1 MAKSINELVTPLVKD
16 DVLKDLYTLL
26 GMFGLTTTALQPGEP
41 IPVALSVFVSWFVD
55 KVWNPLVIPAL
66 RAPFLDYATGDW
78 LALIAW
84 LVYNRPPIVA
94 TGGTAP
100 LDVENRSTISGTVAI
115 GVGKIRFRNKV
126 TGKTYTNTT
135 AATVAQWGGSG
146 AFPIAAPT
154 MIFQA
159 DEAGIG
165 SNANPGDIAPF
176 PATPQTAPSV
186 GLYYTNVAPVTTSPP
201 IYGSDAET
209 DASIV
214 TRCRAAVGDLS
225 PGGPRLAYVSVALDP
240 RGAFTRR
247 GLTVPPQWT
256 STPSITRVRI
266 QEPGAAVVNVFL
278 ASASGPAAGSDTD
291 PASDVGMASVAI
303 QMFVVPPGELCTVA
317 AAVTQ
322 NLALGVITLDV
333 AAESLVTTDDAASTA
348 TAALEAY
355 FAVLPI
361 GGAKNVGGSQGYVF
375 RNALA
380 AVAGKGPG
388 VVTVDLPYF
397 TNLSIDKQPVG
408 GNAVVVPSFT
418 VAVNIVPQGA

>member
-1 MAKSINELVTPLVKD
+1 MAKSINELVTPLVPA
-16 DVLKDLYTLL
+16 DVLTDLYTLL

-41 IPVALSVFVSWFVD
+41 IPVVLSVFVSWFVN

-66 RAPFLDYATGDW
+66 RAPFLDYSTGDW
-78 LALIAW
+78 LSLIAW
-84 LVYNRPPIVA
+84 LIYNRPRIVA

-115 GVGKIRFRNKV
+115 GVGKLRLRNRI

-135 AATVAQWGGSG
+135 ASTVTQWSGSG
-146 AFPIAAPT
+146 AYPVASPT
-154 MIFQA
+154 MVFQA

-165 SNANPGDIAPF
+165 SNANPGDLAPF

-186 GLYYTNVAPVTTSPP
+186 GLYYVNVAPIMTSPP
-201 IYGSDAET
+201 IYGSDDET
-209 DASIV
+209 DPNLV

-240 RGAFTRR
+240 RGAFTLR

-256 STPSITRVRI
+256 STPSITRIRI
-266 QEPGAAVVNVFL
+266 QEPGAAIVNVFL
-278 ASASGPAAGSDTD
+278 ASASGPAAGSSAD
-291 PASDVGMASVAI
+291 PTSDVGMANVAI
-303 QMFVVPPGELCTVA
+303 QMFVVPPGEVCTVA

-322 NLALGVITLDV
+322 NMAFGFTLDV
-333 AAESLVTTDDAASTA
+333 AAESLVTSADAVATA
-348 TAALEAY
+348 TAALVSF

-361 GGAKNVGGSQGYVF
+361 GGATKVGAGQGYVF
-375 RNALA
+375 RNKLA
-380 AVAGKGPG
+380 AVAGAGPG
-388 VVTVDLPYF
+388 VVTVDITGFGSADQL
-397 TNLSIDKQPVG
+397 PVG